1 MITTFLTI
9 IFYNVPT
16 YVFFAM
22 IISLC
27 HIIIKNICI
36 MIAQI
41 LTSKTVTSN
50 IMLFR
55 DPNLIKLVLNV
66 VFEMYTFDAYGF
78 TVYK

>member
-1 MITTFLTI
+1 
-9 IFYNVPT
+9 
-16 YVFFAM
+16 
-22 IISLC
+22 
-27 HIIIKNICI
+27 

-55 DPNLIKLVLNV
+55 DPNLTKLVLNV